1 MQIKRENIAIELL
14 QRINKGRGGNV
25 DRNVFR
31 DNEQMKEWVKRLTIE
46 SIVRIFNMKFDKT
59 IDKIQR

>member
-1 MQIKRENIAIELL
+1 MQLNCYKDNKR
-14 QRINKGRGGNV
+14 RGGNA

-59 IDKIQR
+59 IDKTQR